1 MLAIVSDDHGY
12 SSADLPLYFEWHGKA
27 HESQPPLLLIHG
39 GGSTIESNWGRL
51 IPALEG
57 SRRILAVELQG
68 HGRTG
73 PGDRAASF
81 EGSADGV
88 AALLQELAVGPVD
101 VLGFSNGGQV
111 AMQLAIRHPKAVRRL
126 VVASAPFRR
135 DGMIDGFWDGLAA
148 ATYAD
153 LPQPYREADL
163 AVSGDP
169 AHAERMFHLDRELML
184 TGFTDWPDALLA
196 SITAPTLVVVA
207 DQDVI
212 RTEHAVLLASL
223 IPNARLLVVPGNHG
237 DYLGELAAAAG
248 DPGPLRRT
256 LPFIADF
263 LGDGVTGEAAS

>member
-1 MLAIVSDDHGY
+1 MLAGMSDEHGF
-12 SSADLPLYFEWHGKA
+12 SSGDLPLYFEWHGKA
-27 HESQPPLLLIHG
+27 GGSAPALLLIHG

-51 IPALEG
+51 MPALDS
-57 SRRILAVELQG
+57 SRRLLAVELQG

-73 PGDRAASF
+73 PGRRAASF

-88 AALLQELAVGPVD
+88 AALLEELAVGPVD

-111 AMQLAIRHPKAVRRL
+111 AMQLAIRHPEAVRRL

-135 DGMIDGFWDGLAA
+135 DGMVDGFWDGLAA

-153 LPQPYREADL
+153 LPQPYRDADL

-184 TGFTDWPDALLA
+184 TGFTDWPDDLVA
-196 SITAPTLVVVA
+196 SITAPTLIVAA

-212 RTEHAVLLASL
+212 RPEHTVLLASL
-223 IPNARLLVVPGNHG
+223 IPNARTLIVPGNHG

-248 DPGPLRRT
+248 NPGALDRT
-256 LPFIADF
+256 LPFLVDF
-263 LGDGVTGEAAS
+263 LDQGD

>member
-1 MLAIVSDDHGY
+1 MSEEHGY
-12 SSADLPLYFEWHGKA
+12 SSAGLPLYFEWHGEP
-27 HESQPPLLLIHG
+27 HGSRPPLLLVHG
-39 GGSTIESNWGRL
+39 GGSTIESNWGLL

-57 SRRILAVELQG
+57 SRRMLAVELQG

-73 PGDRAASF
+73 PGEAAASF

-88 AALLQELAVGPVD
+88 AALLKELAVGAVD

-111 AMQLAIRHPKAVRRL
+111 AMQLAIRHSTAVRRL

-135 DGMIDGFWDGLAA
+135 DGMIDGFWDGMAA

-184 TGFTDWPDALLA
+184 TGFTDWPDALVA
-196 SITAPTLVVVA
+196 SITVPALVVAA

-223 IPNARLLVVPGNHG
+223 IPNARLLIVPGNHG
-237 DYLGELAAAAG
+237 DYLGELAAAGG
-248 DPGPLRRT
+248 DPGPLQRT
-256 LPFIADF
+256 LPFLADF
-263 LGDGVTGEAAS
+263 LDQPETTAQS